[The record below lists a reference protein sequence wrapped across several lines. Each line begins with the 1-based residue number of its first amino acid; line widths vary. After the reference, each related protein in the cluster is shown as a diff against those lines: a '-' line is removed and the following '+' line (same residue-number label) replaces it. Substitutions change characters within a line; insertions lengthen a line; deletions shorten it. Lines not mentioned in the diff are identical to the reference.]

1 LRGRDDGGGLCRTAK
16 LLRDVLLDYGHAVE
30 SLLPLLLVR
39 LQVVFLEMR
48 DVLGVREVLFLRVY
62 RDRSTSERA
71 PTDID
76 P

>member
-1 LRGRDDGGGLCRTAK
+1 MRRRDGGGGSCRTAK
-16 LLRDVLLDYGHAVE
+16 LLRDVLLDDRHAVE
-30 SLLPLLLVR
+30 SLLPLLLVH

-48 DVLGVREVLFLRVY
+48 NVLGVREVLFLRVY
-62 RDRSTSERA
+62 SDRSTSERA